1 MIVSAIK
8 NTLLK
13 QQIYS
18 KIPAVGAVQNVSS
31 KNLLSLFLFA
41 SSNASFEK
49 CHFYLILSFVLSR
62 KIININNN
70 IARKY
75 GNVTVKNFRK
85 YEKLEQKRNKQK
97 FDIDFLNNCKQ
108 FDVYPK
114 LLIFKLP
121 NVSNKDDLL
130 LLHFFITHLVTYF
143 IITM

>member
-1 MIVSAIK
+1 MNVSAIK

-18 KIPAVGAVQNVSS
+18 KIPTVGAVQNISS

-49 CHFYLILSFVLSR
+49 CNFYLILSFVLSR

-85 YEKLEQKRNKQK
+85 YEKLEQKGINKNLTSTFSIIANNLTCIRNYLSLNCQM
-97 FDIDFLNNCKQ
+97 FLIKTIC
-108 FDVYPK
+108 Y
-114 LLIFKLP
+114 
-121 NVSNKDDLL
+121 
-130 LLHFFITHLVTYF
+130 YF
-143 IITM
+143 ISL